1 MGPVL
6 AGWHDMN
13 RSLLGRVLAGMVV
26 LAAAAMG
33 DQVKR
38 FPPEFMSKL
47 QDAKQIYVATERKDG
62 TRSTVVPVWFGVI
75 DDAIWFA
82 TLPDNHKARRVK
94 RGSPMF
100 VSVAGKDGP
109 FIKTK
114 ADIVKDGAV
123 AERLGEIYARK
134 YWIAWLGLFR
144 PSREKVESGKNLLI
158 RLTPLS

>member
-1 MGPVL
+1 MT
-6 AGWHDMN
+6 
-13 RSLLGRVLAGMVV
+13 RSLLGNVLVGMVV
-26 LAAAAMG
+26 LAAAAVG
-33 DQVKR
+33 DQVKS

-47 QDAKQIYVATERKDG
+47 KDAKQIYVATQRKDG

-100 VSVAGKDGP
+100 VSVEGEDGP

-123 AERLGEIYARK
+123 AEHLGEIYARK
-134 YWIAWLGLFR
+134 YWIAWFGLFR